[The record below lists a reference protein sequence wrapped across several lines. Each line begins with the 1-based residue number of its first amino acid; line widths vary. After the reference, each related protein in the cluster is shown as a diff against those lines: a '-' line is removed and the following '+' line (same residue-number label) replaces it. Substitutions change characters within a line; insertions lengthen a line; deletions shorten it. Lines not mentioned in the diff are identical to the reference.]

1 MAAERPSEDQY
12 QLRIE
17 QLAKLVSDYRLGE
30 IPPRTP
36 EIIELWMKQFPTSV
50 RHPLLRSLLRILKR
64 TYISRGRL
72 LNFFKQTVS
81 SYKGIDSQKISPKD
95 FWRNANLL
103 DIQKGGE
110 SQKEMHKIMDEALI
124 EVHGFGLCGTGQGDS
139 DFVYVDDLVA
149 TGNRVRNDIRPWLKT
164 VDAATIKLH
173 LVAPV
178 QYTGSWWMEKQLKD
192 SANASGK
199 SIQVITRW
207 PQDADGRPTMFENR
221 RTYKNVSDVLWPTV
235 IPDDN
240 AVQDY
245 VKNLKYPVV
254 LRDPV
259 RIDETSSLKD
269 SDKLELFRGL
279 EADRMLLE
287 GQLLASGC
295 RILKES
301 NNLPERACPLGYENL
316 GGLGFGSM
324 FVTFRNCPN
333 NSPISLWA
341 GSNYIPPLFPRKSNA
356 QTERQ
361 HE

>member
-1 MAAERPSEDQY
+1 MATGRSSKDQY
-12 QLRIE
+12 QLQIG
-17 QLAKLVSDYRLGE
+17 QLAELVKDYRLGE
-30 IPPRTP
+30 IPARTP
-36 EIIELWMKQFPTSV
+36 EIIHLWMKQFPPSV
-50 RHPLLRSLLRILKR
+50 RHPLLRSLFRILTK
-64 TYISRGRL
+64 TYIPRTKL
-72 LNFFKQTVS
+72 LDFFKRAVS
-81 SYKGIDSQKISPKD
+81 NYKGVDSQKISPKD
-95 FWRNANLL
+95 FWRNANIL

-110 SQKEMHKIMDEALI
+110 SQTEMHKIMDEALN
-124 EVHGFGLCGTGQGDS
+124 EVHGYGLSGTGQGNS

-178 QYTGSWWMEKQLKD
+178 QYSGSWWMEKQLQG
-192 SANASGK
+192 SANALGK
-199 SIQVITRW
+199 TIQVISRW
-207 PQDADGRPTMFENR
+207 PQDTESRPVIFENR
-221 RTYKNVSDVLWPTV
+221 RTYKDVSDVLWPTV
-235 IPDDN
+235 IPDDEV
-240 AVQDY
+240 VQDY

-259 RIDETSSLKD
+259 KPGEPSPLRDP
-269 SDKLELFRGL
+269 DKLELFRGL
-279 EADRMLLE
+279 EAERVLLE
-287 GQLLASGC
+287 GQLLAAGC

-301 NNLPERACPLGYENL
+301 TNLPDRACPLGYENL

-333 NSPISLWA
+333 NSPIPLWA
-341 GSNYIPPLFPRKSNA
+341 GSNDIPPLFPRKSNR

>member
-1 MAAERPSEDQY
+1 MAAERLSEDQY

-17 QLAKLVSDYRLGE
+17 QLAELVSDYRLGE
-30 IPPRTP
+30 IPPRTAK
-36 EIIELWMKQFPTSV
+36 IIELWMKQFPASE

-64 TYISRGRL
+64 TYISRERL
-72 LNFFKQTVS
+72 LGFFKRTVS
-81 SYKGIDSQKISPKD
+81 CYNGIDSQEISSKD

-103 DIQKGGE
+103 DIQKAGE

-124 EVHGFGLCGTGQGDS
+124 EVHGFGLSETGQGDS

-149 TGNRVRNDIRPWLKT
+149 TGSRVRNDIRPWLKT
-164 VDAATIKLH
+164 VDASTIKLH

-178 QYTGSWWMEKQLKD
+178 QFTGSWWMEKQLKD
-192 SANASGK
+192 SAEASGK
-199 SIQVITRW
+199 SLQVITRW
-207 PQDADGRPTMFENR
+207 PQDTDGRPMVFENR
-221 RTYKNVSDVLWPTV
+221 RTYKDVSDVLWPTI
-235 IPDDN
+235 IPDDDV
-240 AVQDY
+240 VQDY

-259 RIDETSSLKD
+259 KPDETSSLRD

-279 EADRMLLE
+279 EAERMILE
-287 GQLLASGC
+287 SQMLASGC
-295 RILKES
+295 RIRKES

-341 GSNYIPPLFPRKSNA
+341 GSNDIPPLFPRKSNA